1 MKKLRAAIIGLAHIH
16 VINMTVSF
24 SAHPD
29 MFDIV
34 GMADIPP
41 YTEEERA
48 ARIKKNVPADSKVP
62 LYDDYKELL
71 KKDIDVA
78 IICTDIADHARIT
91 VEVLEMGIHAV
102 VEKPF
107 SITSEDSKLMYEAYK
122 NSNAELF
129 VNWPIAWFP
138 AFKKAKELADAGEV
152 GEVLRVQYRSP
163 ATSGPCKPG
172 EFPEEELLKMWWYH
186 SDRGGGSICDYA
198 GYGFV
203 LTTWITGEKAKSVYG
218 VKRNYVSK
226 FSDIEDYSA
235 FIIDF
240 GEKVG
245 FIEGSWSTFNSG
257 EIPTGPIIYG
267 TKGVIVA
274 DRFDKEVKVYT
285 DFAQYIPCPPP
296 NKTFTPEETDDDVA
310 SNIYRYLT
318 LGEPLCEMISADF
331 NVKAQAALSAGIR
344 SCNIGNSEIV
354 GEY

>member
-34 GMADIPP
+34 GMADVPP

-107 SITSEDSKLMYEAYK
+107 SITSEDAKLMYEAYK
-122 NSNAELF
+122 NSKAELF

-138 AFKKAKELADAGEV
+138 AFKKAKELADAGEL

-226 FSDIEDYSA
+226 FSDIEDYST

-240 GEKVG
+240 GDKVG
-245 FIEGSWSTFNSG
+245 FI
-257 EIPTGPIIYG
+257 
-267 TKGVIVA
+267 A
-274 DRFDKEVKVYT
+274 

-296 NKTFTPEETDDDVA
+296 NKVFTPEETDDDVA
-310 SNIYRYLT
+310 SNIYRYLM

-344 SCNIGNSEIV
+344 SCNLGNSEIV